1 MKHSILE
8 RTARHLNIELVTTEQ
23 QLKDAF
29 DVRTAVFV
37 HEQHVPLEE
46 EMDEHDET
54 ATHIVMYDN
63 DKPIGAARLR
73 IIDRYGKL
81 ERICILKSY
90 RKFGYGKHIVHK
102 LEEIAREQNVSKSK
116 LNAQTQAEGFYKK
129 LGYETVSDVFMDAN
143 IPHVTMTKQ
152 L

>member
-1 MKHSILE
+1 M
-8 RTARHLNIELVTTEQ
+8 NIELVTTKEQ
-23 QLKDAF
+23 LQDAY

-37 HEQHVPLEE
+37 HEQHVPIEE
-46 EMDEHDET
+46 EIDEHDAT
-54 ATHIVMYDN
+54 ATHIVVYDN
-63 DKPIGAARLR
+63 DNAIGAARLR
-73 IIDRYGKL
+73 LVDGYGKL
-81 ERICILKSY
+81 ERICIMKDY
-90 RKFGYGKHIVHK
+90 RSAGYGKHIVMK
-102 LEEIAREQNVSKSK
+102 LEELAREQNMTKSK